1 MDFTHKDENEDVG
14 IVILIESGKKQ
25 PKEKYKKNSVKA
37 LSILQIVLGI
47 ISCNVGFYQI
57 FFMFLYPQ
65 RYGRISTI
73 GEGIF
78 CGIPFLITGILGLI
92 SLKNT
97 SYGKIT
103 AFLVFSILSAISGGI
118 LIILSSI
125 FLVININPYYSPGAS
140 VIACPALLIFIGLL
154 EGIIAIVSSGYSC
167 HGCCG
172 CGGDDQV
179 VHSEGKDRNAVYVP
193 KTGAGFKTE
202 EKPRIVEINMNELSK
217 RNGGSF
223 NNDIY
228 VKKDGKFGKYLQLI

>member
-1 MDFTHKDENEDVG
+1 MGIKYYFSINVLWVCYLPSLWQIVIKHPLFSEGFPKDENEDVG

-65 RYGRISTI
+65 RYGRISTV

-125 FLVININPYYSPGAS
+125 FLVINTDSYYFPGAS
-140 VIACPALLIFIGLL
+140 VIACPALLTFIGLL
-154 EGIIAIVSSGYSC
+154 EE
-167 HGCCG
+167 
-172 CGGDDQV
+172 D
-179 VHSEGKDRNAVYVP
+179 
-193 KTGAGFKTE
+193 
-202 EKPRIVEINMNELSK
+202 
-217 RNGGSF
+217 
-223 NNDIY
+223 
-228 VKKDGKFGKYLQLI
+228 

>member
-1 MDFTHKDENEDVG
+1 M
-14 IVILIESGKKQ
+14 
-25 PKEKYKKNSVKA
+25 KNSVKA

-65 RYGRISTI
+65 RYWRISTI

-125 FLVININPYYSPGAS
+125 FLVINTDSYYFPGAS
-140 VIACPALLIFIGLL
+140 VIACPALLTFIGLL

-172 CGGDDQV
+172 CGDDQV

-193 KTGAGFKTE
+193 TTGAGFKTE

-223 NNDIY
+223 NNDSY

>member
-1 MDFTHKDENEDVG
+1 MDFTHKGSLQKKMDILSAYFSINVLWVCYLPSLLQIVIKHPFFSEGFPKDENEDVG

-125 FLVININPYYSPGAS
+125 FLVINTDSYYFPGAS
-140 VIACPALLIFIGLL
+140 VIACPALLTFIGLL
-154 EGIIAIVSSGYSC
+154 EE
-167 HGCCG
+167 
-172 CGGDDQV
+172 D
-179 VHSEGKDRNAVYVP
+179 
-193 KTGAGFKTE
+193 
-202 EKPRIVEINMNELSK
+202 
-217 RNGGSF
+217 
-223 NNDIY
+223 
-228 VKKDGKFGKYLQLI
+228 

>member
-1 MDFTHKDENEDVG
+1 MCIRDRWVCYLPSLLQIVIKHPFFSEGFPKDENEDVG
-14 IVILIESGKKQ
+14 IVILIESGIKQ

-47 ISCNVGFYQI
+47 ISCNIGFYQI

-125 FLVININPYYSPGAS
+125 FLAININPYYSPGAS

-154 EGIIAIVSSGYSC
+154 EE
-167 HGCCG
+167 
-172 CGGDDQV
+172 D
-179 VHSEGKDRNAVYVP
+179 
-193 KTGAGFKTE
+193 
-202 EKPRIVEINMNELSK
+202 
-217 RNGGSF
+217 
-223 NNDIY
+223 
-228 VKKDGKFGKYLQLI
+228 

>member
-1 MDFTHKDENEDVG
+1 M
-14 IVILIESGKKQ
+14 ILIESGKKQ

-125 FLVININPYYSPGAS
+125 FLVINTDSYYFPGAS
-140 VIACPALLIFIGLL
+140 VIACPALLTFIGLL
-154 EGIIAIVSSGYSC
+154 EE
-167 HGCCG
+167 
-172 CGGDDQV
+172 D
-179 VHSEGKDRNAVYVP
+179 
-193 KTGAGFKTE
+193 
-202 EKPRIVEINMNELSK
+202 
-217 RNGGSF
+217 
-223 NNDIY
+223 
-228 VKKDGKFGKYLQLI
+228 